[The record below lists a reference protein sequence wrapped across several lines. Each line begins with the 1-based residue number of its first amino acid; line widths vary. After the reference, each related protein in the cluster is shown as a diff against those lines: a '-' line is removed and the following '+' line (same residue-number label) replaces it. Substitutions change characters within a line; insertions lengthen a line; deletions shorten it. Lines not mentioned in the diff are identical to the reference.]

1 MMEDMKPFKMSLNTS
16 LSVIPIKLGYVK
28 SFLIKGDKAV
38 IVDTGYPGN
47 GERILD
53 NLRKNGIELSDVSLI
68 IITHGHID
76 HYGSA
81 DELRKL
87 TAAPVAMHRTD
98 AEYIRKGIH
107 YIGMPTCLPAR
118 IFKSLFIKKDPILS
132 KSLEVDIAFETNI
145 DLKEFGINGS
155 IIHTPGHT
163 AGSVSIILSGGTAII
178 GDLMMGG
185 ILRKRTPHLPLFAH
199 DPGQLRGSI
208 EKIIQLSPKVILASH
223 GGPFTKQAVERFL
236 GKVLRE

>member
-1 MMEDMKPFKMSLNTS
+1 MSVQTS

-53 NLRKNGIELSDVSLI
+53 SLRENLINPSDISLI
-68 IITHGHID
+68 MITHGHID

-87 TAAPVAMHRTD
+87 TGAPVAMHRAD
-98 AEYIRKGIH
+98 AEYIKKGIH
-107 YIGMPTCLPAR
+107 YIGIPTCLPAR

-132 KSLEVDIAFETNI
+132 KSLEVDIAFETDI

-163 AGSVSIILSGGTAII
+163 AGSVSVILSGGKAII

-199 DPGQLRGSI
+199 DLSQLQESI
-208 EKIIQLSPKVILASH
+208 RKILALSPKIIHASH
-223 GGPFTKQAVERFL
+223 GGPFTKQAVEKFSEKIR
-236 GKVLRE
+236 RA

>member
-1 MMEDMKPFKMSLNTS
+1 MEDMKPLKMSLNTS

-53 NLRKNGIELSDVSLI
+53 SLRENLINPSDISLI

-87 TAAPVAMHRTD
+87 TGAPVAMHRTD

-178 GDLMMGG
+178 GDLIMGG
-185 ILRKRTPHLPLFAH
+185 ILRKRTPHYPLFAS
-199 DPGQLRGSI
+199 DFFQLKESI
-208 EKIIQLSPKVILASH
+208 REILALSPKIIHASH

>member
-1 MMEDMKPFKMSLNTS
+1 MSLNTS
-16 LSVIPIKLGYVK
+16 LSIIPIKLGYVK
-28 SFLIKGDKAV
+28 SFIIKGDKAV

-53 NLRKNGIELSDVSLI
+53 SLRENLINPSDISLI
-68 IITHGHID
+68 MITHGHID

-87 TAAPVAMHRTD
+87 TGAPVAMHRAD
-98 AEYIRKGIH
+98 AEYLKKGLH
-107 YIGMPTCLPAR
+107 YIGMPTCLFAK

-132 KSLEVDIAFETNI
+132 KSLEVDVVFEDDI
-145 DLKEFGINGS
+145 DLQNFGVNGKV
-155 IIHTPGHT
+155 IHTPGHT
-163 AGSVSIILSGGTAII
+163 AGSVSIILSDGTAII

-185 ILRKRTPHLPLFAH
+185 FLRRRTPHLPLFAN
-199 DPGQLRGSI
+199 DLGQLGQSI
-208 EKIIQLSPKVILASH
+208 EKIIQLSPNVILASH
-223 GGPFTKQAVERFL
+223 GGPFTKEAVGRFL

>member
-1 MMEDMKPFKMSLNTS
+1 MSVQTS

-47 GERILD
+47 GESILD
-53 NLRKNGIELSDVSLI
+53 SLRENLINPSGISLI
-68 IITHGHID
+68 MITHGHID

-87 TAAPVAMHRTD
+87 TGAPVAMHRAD
-98 AEYIRKGIH
+98 AEYLKKGLH
-107 YIGMPTCLPAR
+107 YIGMPTCLFAR
-118 IFKSLFIKKDPILS
+118 IFKSLFLKTDRILS
-132 KSLEVDIAFETNI
+132 KPFKVDIDFEEDI
-145 DLKEFGINGS
+145 DLKEFGINGR

-163 AGSVSIILSGGTAII
+163 ADSVSIILSDGTAII

-185 ILRKRTPHLPLFAH
+185 ILRKRTPHLPLFAN
-199 DPGQLRGSI
+199 DLGQLGQSI
-208 EKIIQLSPKVILASH
+208 EKIIQLSPNVILASH
-223 GGPFTKQAVERFL
+223 GGPFTKQAVEEFAE
-236 GKVLRE
+236 KVLRE

>member
-1 MMEDMKPFKMSLNTS
+1 MSFKTS
-16 LSVIPIKLGYVK
+16 LSVIPVKLGLVK
-28 SFLIKGDKAV
+28 SFIIKGDKAV

-53 NLRKNGIELSDVSLI
+53 SLRENLINPSDISLI
-68 IITHGHID
+68 MITHGHID

-87 TAAPVAMHRTD
+87 TGAPVAMHRAD
-98 AEYIRKGIH
+98 AEYLKKGLH
-107 YIGMPTCLPAR
+107 YIGLPTCLFAK

-132 KSLEVDIAFETNI
+132 KSLEVDVVFEDDI
-145 DLKEFGINGS
+145 DLQNFGVNGKV
-155 IIHTPGHT
+155 IHTPGHT
-163 AGSVSIILSGGTAII
+163 AGSVSIILSDGTAII

-185 ILRKRTPHLPLFAH
+185 ILSKRTPHLPLFAN
-199 DPGQLRGSI
+199 DLSQLKESTRRVLA
-208 EKIIQLSPKVILASH
+208 LSPKVIHASH
-223 GGPFTKQAVERFL
+223 GGPFTKEAVERFW

>member
-1 MMEDMKPFKMSLNTS
+1 MSVQTS
-16 LSVIPIKLGYVK
+16 LSVIPIKLGLVK
-28 SFLIKGDKAV
+28 SFIIKGDKAV

-53 NLRKNGIELSDVSLI
+53 NLRKNGIEPSDVSLI

-81 DELRKL
+81 EELRKL
-87 TAAPVAMHRTD
+87 TGAPVAMHRAD
-98 AEYIRKGIH
+98 AENIKKGIH
-107 YIGMPTCLPAR
+107 YIGLPTCLAAR

-132 KSLEVDIAFETNI
+132 KALGVDIAFETNI

-163 AGSVSIILSGGTAII
+163 AGSVSIILSDGTAII

-185 ILRKRTPHLPLFAH
+185 ILRKRTPHLPLFAN
-199 DPGQLRGSI
+199 DLVQLGQSI
-208 EKIIQLSPKVILASH
+208 EKIIQLSPNVILASH

-236 GKVLRE
+236 EKIS

>member
-1 MMEDMKPFKMSLNTS
+1 LMEDMKPLKMSLNTS

-53 NLRKNGIELSDVSLI
+53 SLRENLINPSDISLI
-68 IITHGHID
+68 MITHGHID

-87 TAAPVAMHRTD
+87 TGAPIAMHRAD
-98 AEYIRKGIH
+98 AEYLKKGIN
-107 YIGMPTCLPAR
+107 YIGVPLGLAGR
-118 IFKSLFIKKDPILS
+118 LFKSLFIRKDEAVY
-132 KSLEVDIAFETNI
+132 KSLEVDVVFEDDI
-145 DLKEFGINGS
+145 DLKIFGVNGKV
-155 IIHTPGHT
+155 IHTPGHT
-163 AGSVSIILSGGTAII
+163 AGSVSVMLSDGTAII

-185 ILRKRTPHLPLFAH
+185 ILRKRTPHFPLFAN
-199 DPGQLRGSI
+199 DLGQLRGSI
-208 EKIIQLSPKVILASH
+208 EKIIQLSLKVIHASH
-223 GGPFTKQAVERFL
+223 GGPFTKQAVERFSE
-236 GKVLRE
+236 KTRRE

>member
-1 MMEDMKPFKMSLNTS
+1 MSVQTS

-53 NLRKNGIELSDVSLI
+53 NLRKNGIEPSDVSLI

-87 TAAPVAMHRTD
+87 TGAPVAMHRAD
-98 AEYIRKGIH
+98 AEYLKKGLH
-107 YIGMPTCLPAR
+107 YIGMPTCLFAR
-118 IFKSLFIKKDPILS
+118 IFKSLFLKTDRILS
-132 KSLEVDIAFETNI
+132 KPFKVDIDFEEDI
-145 DLKEFGINGS
+145 DLKEFGINGR

-163 AGSVSIILSGGTAII
+163 ADSVSIILSDGTAII

-185 ILRKRTPHLPLFAH
+185 ILRKRTPHLPLFAN
-199 DPGQLRGSI
+199 DLGQLGQSI
-208 EKIIQLSPKVILASH
+208 EKIIQLSPNVILASH

-236 GKVLRE
+236 EKIRRE

>member
-1 MMEDMKPFKMSLNTS
+1 MSLNTS

-53 NLRKNGIELSDVSLI
+53 SLRENLINPSDISLI
-68 IITHGHID
+68 MITHGHID

-87 TAAPVAMHRTD
+87 TGAPIAMHRAD
-98 AEYIRKGIH
+98 AEYLKKGIN
-107 YIGMPTCLPAR
+107 YIGRPIGLAGH
-118 IFKSLFIKKDPILS
+118 IFKSLFIRKDEAVY
-132 KSLEVDIAFETNI
+132 KSLEVDIAFEEDI

-163 AGSVSIILSGGTAII
+163 AGSVSVMLSDGTAII

-185 ILRKRTPHLPLFAH
+185 ILRKRTPHFPLFAN
-199 DPGQLRGSI
+199 DLGQLRGSI
-208 EKIIQLSPKVILASH
+208 EKIIQLSLKVIHASH
-223 GGPFTKQAVERFL
+223 GGPFTKQAVERFSE
-236 GKVLRE
+236 KTRRE